1 MATAGRRS
9 RRASG
14 WPHPQAEGVR
24 VRDSSRRVGLSPS
37 SQLCGCGMAAAWR
50 RWCRPQPTAY
60 CSIDSQKLLVVH
72 TYLLVAH
79 FQDYSRTVTAKVRK
93 KGQKRT
99 AVLPMTGSRS
109 RATRFYH
116 IGHVRLKAPV
126 SGRVRSRLVG
136 ADDRGKEPRGRSASS
151 PSVRQGF
158 GAWRGYLEEERAEI
172 NNWSI
177 FVFAPF
183 QFHLKTKLRIT
194 ECRLKA

>member
-79 FQDYSRTVTAKVRK
+79 FQDYSRIIKVKVR
-93 KGQKRT
+93 
-99 AVLPMTGSRS
+99 
-109 RATRFYH
+109 
-116 IGHVRLKAPV
+116 
-126 SGRVRSRLVG
+126 
-136 ADDRGKEPRGRSASS
+136 GKGRSELQCCQRQDHDPGPLGSTTSAMSGLRHPS
-151 PSVRQGF
+151 PDGSDQGWL
-158 GAWRGYLEEERAEI
+158 ALMTEARSLE
-172 NNWSI
+172 
-177 FVFAPF
+177 VGQP
-183 QFHLKTKLRIT
+183 
-194 ECRLKA
+194 RLPP

>member
-1 MATAGRRS
+1 M
-9 RRASG
+9 
-14 WPHPQAEGVR
+14 P
-24 VRDSSRRVGLSPS
+24 
-37 SQLCGCGMAAAWR
+37 AAAYSLLFDQ
-50 RWCRPQPTAY
+50 QPEAVSSTY
-60 CSIDSQKLLVVH
+60 VLTSCSL
-72 TYLLVAH
+72 
-79 FQDYSRTVTAKVRK
+79 SRLFSNNQG
-93 KGQKRT
+93 KGEGKRQKRT
-99 AVLPMTGSRS
+99 AVLPTAGPRS

-126 SGRVRSRLVG
+126 SVRVRSRLVG

-183 QFHLKTKLRIT
+183 QFHFKTKLRIT